1 MDTTRVQEYCMV
13 GEVTVVEKV
22 VELDRQISDRGSGGC
37 EMISHFV
44 SSASIW
50 Q

>member
-13 GEVTVVEKV
+13 GELTVVEKV
-22 VELDRQISDRGSGGC
+22 VELEGQISDRGSGGC
-37 EMISHFV
+37 DMISNFV